1 MIRVTSRRTETET
14 VIQIDGVLRSEFL
27 EELGKAVSDAE
38 PPVTLDLSHL
48 QTVDS
53 ESTEALVKMA
63 KDAAEVIGASPY
75 IRLLLERH
83 GLELEE

>member
-1 MIRVTSRRTETET
+1 MIRVTSRRSENKT
-14 VIQIDGVLRSEFL
+14 VVQIDGALRSEFL

-48 QTVDS
+48 QIVDS
-53 ESTEALVKMA
+53 ESTEAFVKMA

-75 IRLLLERH
+75 IRLLLERY
-83 GLELEE
+83 GLELED